1 MRRRGIAWGIGLAVL
16 LGLVAIARAERYA
29 VLIGVDYQGC
39 QSALNSQGC
48 PPGLEGPVNDVEA
61 LQRVLVDRYQFRPE
75 HITVLVNQNA
85 TKAKILTTLAA
96 FRQTTTAHDFLL
108 VYFSGH
114 GTSRFD
120 REANLDIDPS
130 SGALVPDDFRFY
142 PNDMSRTLDGLIIG
156 RRDLRTIFAE
166 LERERRLLV
175 IFDACFSGNTV
186 RSLRGSAGIPRYVS
200 LDASLLRG
208 RRGIQVI
215 PSVSQPTPTGTP
227 EEPYPY
233 KNLIYLSASDETQL
247 ARDLAPQESV
257 YGKAHGALT
266 DVLLLGLNG
275 AADTNHDQTITYQE
289 LYQFVRREVSDK
301 RGHTPQLLAQT
312 DLDQPVF
319 DLPIRLSAPPPSPG
333 APTGPLLVQIEGQQ
347 EPLRSKLMTLGD
359 IKLTDGKHDL
369 LIAQA
374 GSGYD
379 LYLPSGDRLCS
390 LSTVD
395 EVVSR
400 LTRYVRVRELAQL
413 RNPKQAFNVWL
424 HVGVEAGKTVFME
437 GERLDLSVKSER
449 AASLLVLNIDPHGFV
464 SAIEN
469 HVVPG
474 ATLILPGVGTVEPPL
489 GMEYFK
495 LFAFSRPVA
504 GFTQW
509 TQRLLD
515 PASGE
520 VLALLERIKQEQ
532 EWAETVQELVT
543 VKRP

>member
-1 MRRRGIAWGIGLAVL
+1 
-16 LGLVAIARAERYA
+16 
-29 VLIGVDYQGC
+29 
-39 QSALNSQGC
+39 
-48 PPGLEGPVNDVEA
+48 VNDVEA

-75 HITVLVNQNA
+75 HVTVLVNRNA

-96 FRQTTTAHDFLL
+96 LRQTTTAHDFLL

-120 REANLDIDPS
+120 REVNLDIDPS

-142 PNDMSRTLDGLIIG
+142 PDDMPRTLDGLIIG
-156 RRDLRTIFAE
+156 KRDLRPVFTE
-166 LERERRLLV
+166 LERERRMLV

-208 RRGIQVI
+208 RRGVQVT
-215 PSVSQPTPTGTP
+215 PPVSPPVPTGTP
-227 EEPYPY
+227 KEPYPY
-233 KNLIYLSASDETQL
+233 TNLIYISASDETQL

-312 DLDQPVF
+312 DLDQAAF
-319 DLPIRLSAPPPSPG
+319 DVPIRLNAPPPSPS
-333 APTGPLLVQIEGQQ
+333 APTGPLLVQIERQQ

-369 LIAQA
+369 LIARED
-374 GSGYD
+374 SGYD
-379 LYLPSGDRLCS
+379 LYLPSGDKLCS

-395 EVVSR
+395 EVGSR
-400 LTRYVRVRELAQL
+400 LTRYVRIRELAQL
-413 RNPKQAFNVWL
+413 RNPRQAFNIWL
-424 HVGVEAGKTVFME
+424 HVGAEAGKTVFME

-464 SAIEN
+464 SAIES
-469 HVVPG
+469 HVASG
-474 ATLILPGVGTVEPPL
+474 ATLILPGLGTVEPPL

-495 LFAFSRPVA
+495 LFAFPRPVA

-532 EWAETVQELVT
+532 EWAETVQEVVT

>member
-48 PPGLEGPVNDVEA
+48 PPELYGPVNDVEA
-61 LQRVLVDRYQFRPE
+61 LQRVLVDRYQFRHE
-75 HITVLVNQNA
+75 YITVLVNQNA
-85 TKAKILTTLAA
+85 TKAKILATLAA
-96 FRQTTTAHDFLL
+96 LRQTTTAHDFLL

-142 PNDMSRTLDGLIIG
+142 PNDMPRTLDGLIIG
-156 RRDLRTIFAE
+156 KRDLRPIFAE

-208 RRGIQVI
+208 RRGMQVT
-215 PSVSQPTPTGTP
+215 PSVSQPTHTGTP
-227 EEPYPY
+227 KEPYPY
-233 KNLIYLSASDETQL
+233 KNLIYISAADETQP
-247 ARDLAPQESV
+247 ARDLEPQESV

-319 DLPIRLSAPPPSPG
+319 DIPMRLSTPPPSPG
-333 APTGPLLVQIEGQQ
+333 APTGPLQVKIEGQQ
-347 EPLRSKLMTLGD
+347 EPLRSKLTTLG
-359 IKLTDGKHDL
+359 ILNSLT
-369 LIAQA
+369 ANTT
-374 GSGYD
+374 
-379 LYLPSGDRLCS
+379 CS
-390 LSTVD
+390 
-395 EVVSR
+395 
-400 LTRYVRVRELAQL
+400 
-413 RNPKQAFNVWL
+413 
-424 HVGVEAGKTVFME
+424 
-437 GERLDLSVKSER
+437 
-449 AASLLVLNIDPHGFV
+449 
-464 SAIEN
+464 
-469 HVVPG
+469 
-474 ATLILPGVGTVEPPL
+474 
-489 GMEYFK
+489 
-495 LFAFSRPVA
+495 
-504 GFTQW
+504 
-509 TQRLLD
+509 
-515 PASGE
+515 
-520 VLALLERIKQEQ
+520 
-532 EWAETVQELVT
+532 
-543 VKRP
+543 

>member
-1 MRRRGIAWGIGLAVL
+1 
-16 LGLVAIARAERYA
+16 
-29 VLIGVDYQGC
+29 
-39 QSALNSQGC
+39 
-48 PPGLEGPVNDVEA
+48 VNDVEA
-61 LQRVLVDRYQFRPE
+61 LQRVLVDRSQFRPE
-75 HITVLVNQNA
+75 HVTVLVNRNA
-85 TKAKILTTLAA
+85 TKARILATLTAL
-96 FRQTTTAHDFLL
+96 RQTTTAHDFLL

-120 REANLDIDPS
+120 REANLDIDSS

-142 PNDMSRTLDGLIIG
+142 LNDMPHTLEGLIIG
-156 RRDLRTIFAE
+156 KRDLRPIFAE
-166 LERERRLLV
+166 LERERRMLV

-186 RSLRGSAGIPRYVS
+186 RSLRGSPGIPRYVS

-208 RRGIQVI
+208 RRGVQVT
-215 PSVSQPTPTGTP
+215 PPVSQPTPTGTLK
-227 EEPYPY
+227 EPYPY
-233 KNLIYLSASDETQL
+233 KNLIYISASDETQL

-319 DLPIRLSAPPPSPG
+319 DIPIRLSSPPPSPG
-333 APTGPLLVQIEGQQ
+333 APTGPLLVKIEGQQQ

-359 IKLTDGKHDL
+359 VKLTDGKPDL
-369 LIAQA
+369 LIARE

-379 LYLPSGDRLCS
+379 LYLPSGDKLCS
-390 LSTVD
+390 LGTVD

-424 HVGVEAGKTVFME
+424 HVRAEAGKTIFME

-464 SAIEN
+464 SAIES

-474 ATLILPGVGTVEPPL
+474 AALILPGVGTVEPPL

-495 LFAFSRPVA
+495 LFAFLRPVA

-532 EWAETVQELVT
+532 EWAETVQEVVT